1 MCCSPWGCK
10 ESDMTEQQ
18 YSILLDHGELVIS
31 SLMSVSQS
39 RRALLEKG
47 PDVTLQNRGSR
58 LSGTN
63 PPILSSPGPPVG
75 LWASGLEL
83 TPDSLL
89 TEVYLKQLLVGGK
102 QQSAYP
108 CRGGG
113 SGGLK
118 IREKREPTQLE
129 STLSPGVVPS
139 AFTFFPAVIFLCSES
154 LSLSFFILH
163 CSCFSNCPQI
173 FFVNEV
179 RFTGIS
185 EGE

>member
-1 MCCSPWGCK
+1 
-10 ESDMTEQQ
+10 MTEQQ

-39 RRALLEKG
+39 RRALLENR

-63 PPILSSPGPPVG
+63 PPILSSLGPPVG

-102 QQSAYP
+102 QQIGRAH
-108 CRGGG
+108 
-113 SGGLK
+113 
-118 IREKREPTQLE
+118 
-129 STLSPGVVPS
+129 V
-139 AFTFFPAVIFLCSES
+139 
-154 LSLSFFILH
+154 
-163 CSCFSNCPQI
+163 
-173 FFVNEV
+173 
-179 RFTGIS
+179 
-185 EGE
+185 